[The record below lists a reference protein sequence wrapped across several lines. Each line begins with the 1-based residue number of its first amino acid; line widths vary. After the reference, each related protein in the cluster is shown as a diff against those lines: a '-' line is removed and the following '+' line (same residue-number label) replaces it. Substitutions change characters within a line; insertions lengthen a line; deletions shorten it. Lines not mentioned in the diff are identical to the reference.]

1 MRGEVINKA
10 NYCFETECIT
20 RAFDRDIEDIRLY
33 LSEVHDTSELNYD
46 RQVNGYYLTEAM
58 QQPLEEMEYLLIE
71 KVMAESG
78 VLRQDEMQGILLHL
92 AMHSENPRYA
102 MYNEEKTIN
111 SYHDPE
117 HGRPLLKLFGDL
129 TQMIDNHK
137 VICLHG
143 DNSLIVDQNIL
154 PYNLSYYDR
163 HFILSAFTEKKM
175 DKLSMAI
182 EQIDSFSIIR
192 NQTAQEKQYVANK
205 ISSLQGGV

>member
-1 MRGEVINKA
+1 
-10 NYCFETECIT
+10 
-20 RAFDRDIEDIRLY
+20 
-33 LSEVHDTSELNYD
+33 
-46 RQVNGYYLTEAM
+46 M

-111 SYHDPE
+111 SYHEPE

-129 TQMIDNHK
+129 TQVIDNHK